1 MMITRKV
8 IVAGLAAGILFHI
21 LQGAAAYFIFD
32 QFYLENPD
40 IIRDSNPFVGYYYLG
55 VNVIV
60 GLVISVLSGYLKNVF
75 PDSDWKTGVK
85 AALFIW
91 VGSSLVFILKR
102 QIILNLS
109 NWLLLE
115 IVSDFFIY
123 CLVGAVA
130 GYLSGRGI
138 VEKVKEPI

>member
-1 MMITRKV
+1 MINRKV
-8 IVAGLAAGILFHI
+8 IVAGLAAGVLYHI
-21 LQGAAAYFIFD
+21 FQGAAAYFIFD

-55 VNVIV
+55 VNIIV
-60 GLVISVLSGYLKNVF
+60 GLVIAILARHLKNVF
-75 PDSDWKTGVK
+75 PDSDWKSGIR
-85 AALFIW
+85 AAIFIW
-91 VGSSLVFILKR
+91 AGSSLVFTLKR

-109 NWLLLE
+109 SWLMLE

-123 CLVGAVA
+123 CLVGAIA

-138 VEKVKEPI
+138 VEKTKE

>member
-1 MMITRKV
+1 MINRKV
-8 IVAGLAAGILFHI
+8 IVAGLAAGVLYHI
-21 LQGAAAYFIFD
+21 LQGGAAYFIFD

-55 VNVIV
+55 VNIIV
-60 GLVISVLSGYLKNVF
+60 GLVIAILACHLKNVF
-75 PDSDWKTGVK
+75 PDSDWKSGVR
-85 AALFIW
+85 AAIFIW
-91 VGSSLVFILKR
+91 AGSSLVFTLKR

-109 NWLLLE
+109 SWLILE

-138 VEKVKEPI
+138 VEKTKE